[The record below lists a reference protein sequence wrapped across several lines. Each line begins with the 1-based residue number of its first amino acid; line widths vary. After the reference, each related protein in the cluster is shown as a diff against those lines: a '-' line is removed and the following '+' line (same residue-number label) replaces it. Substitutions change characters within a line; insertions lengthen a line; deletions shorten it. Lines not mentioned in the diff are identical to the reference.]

1 MSMGGNSTA
10 GVTESSSTGSLVVGP
25 GGGTSDQSSVT
36 APTNRPSS
44 QHTGLASSANS
55 SIKGRRGDVRSH
67 VAECVTWSANPSGH
81 SAEPA
86 GDTSTVQTLP
96 GHHCGKSRETLYH
109 VLQTYTATS

>member
-1 MSMGGNSTA
+1 MGMGGNSTA

-25 GGGTSDQSSVT
+25 GGGTSAQSNFT
-36 APTNRPSS
+36 AHTNRPSS
-44 QHTGLASSANS
+44 QHTGPASSANS
-55 SIKGRRGDVRSH
+55 SIAGRRGDFRSH
-67 VAECVTWSANPSGH
+67 AAECVTWSAYPSGY

-109 VLQTYTATS
+109 VLQTDTATS